1 MSQWATLTLTLA
13 WVIPLIK
20 QGFSVRFHASSP
32 YCAFQKHANSEAHN
46 YVFCCCQSYN
56 VIMITSNKLWNT
68 ETHKMDQNPPISNH
82 KPWPIEPIE
91 VNFCFLRGLLRW
103 STAVKKA
110 NVSWLLNFRIWMFMK
125 STVNQI
131 CSLFVPQMLHLY
143 IRWLIPPS
151 LPSPCLYHRPISN

>member
-20 QGFSVRFHASSP
+20 QGFLVRFHASSP
-32 YCAFQKHANSEAHN
+32 YCTFQKHANSEAHN
-46 YVFCCCQSYN
+46 YVFCCRQSYN

-82 KPWPIEPIE
+82 KPWPTEPVE
-91 VNFCFLRGLLRW
+91 VNFWFLRGPLRW
-103 STAVKKA
+103 STAVKIA
-110 NVSWLLNFRIWMFMK
+110 LNVSWLLNFRICMSMK

-131 CSLFVPQMLHLY
+131 CFSLRTSDAASLHQVAH
-143 IRWLIPPS
+143 PS
-151 LPSPCLYHRPISN
+151 LPSPCLCHRPISD